1 MEKIKRKDGV
11 KYRERIYIGGQE
23 FKSPCFEKKSDAVAW
38 KSVKLAE
45 RRVFD
50 STGVLPVMKPTL
62 HEMRFRDFAKWWLTH
77 RVAPRS
83 SARTVERYEMNLRTH
98 IYGFIGDLYLSQIT
112 REHADQLVAKLRAT
126 NHNPVG
132 TNLVLG
138 VLKQIVSEAFKQEKI
153 LKYPFADYGKVK
165 EPKRPD
171 HFMSAEEIEKFL
183 EANRNDPH
191 YWLFVTAMNTG
202 MRRGELAG
210 LLWDRVDFEKGFIHI
225 TRLRDR
231 NGLADRT
238 KTRNSQRRI
247 PMSDVVRQALME
259 IKNRNWHPEY
269 VFCTSYGKPFDEGHI
284 YWYFQ
289 RAQKKA
295 GLTNHYRFHDLRHT
309 FASHFVMNG
318 GSLYDLQ
325 KLLGHARF
333 EETQRYAHLT
343 PEHLAKAVNIVSF
356 GGTLPPAP
364 SENQVPAASQEENLI
379 ATANKAPVLRLVGPA

>member
-1 MEKIKRKDGV
+1 MEKIKRKGGV
-11 KYRERIYIGGQE
+11 KYRERIYINGQE
-23 FKSPCFEKKSDAVAW
+23 FKSPCFEKKSDAGTW

-45 RRVFD
+45 KRQFLA
-50 STGVLPVMKPTL
+50 TGVMPVMKPMQQ
-62 HEMRFRDFAKWWLTH
+62 EMRFKEFARWWLDH

-83 SARTVERYEMNLRTH
+83 SARTVERYEMNLKTH
-98 IYGFIGDLYLSQIT
+98 ILGFIGELYLSQIT
-112 REHADQLVAKLRAT
+112 REHADQLVARLRES

-132 TNLVLG
+132 TNLILG
-138 VLKQIVSEAFKQEKI
+138 VLKQIMSEAFKQEKI
-153 LKYPFADYGKVK
+153 TKYPFKDYPKVK
-165 EPKRPD
+165 EPKRVD

-183 EANRNDPH
+183 AANKFDPH

-210 LLWDRVDFEKGFIHI
+210 LLWDRVDFAKGFIHI

-247 PMSDVVRQALME
+247 PMSDVVRQALLE
-259 IKNRNWHPEY
+259 IKARSWHPEY
-269 VFCTSYGKPFDEGHI
+269 VFCSSYGKPFDEGHI
-284 YWYFQ
+284 YWHFQ

-295 GLTNHYRFHDLRHT
+295 GLLNRYRFHDLRHT

-333 EETQRYAHLT
+333 EETQRYAHMT

-356 GGTLPPAP
+356 GGLPNSVP
-364 SENQVPAASQEENLI
+364 SEMPGVAAAAQ
-379 ATANKAPVLRLVGPA
+379 APGLRLVPR

>member
-1 MEKIKRKDGV
+1 MEKVKRKDGI
-11 KYRERIYIGGQE
+11 KYREKIYIGGQE
-23 FKSPCFEKKSDAVAW
+23 FKSPCFEKKSDATAW

-45 RRVFD
+45 KRQFD
-50 STGVLPVMKPTL
+50 ATGVMPVMRPML
-62 HEMRFRDFAKWWLTH
+62 QEMRFKEFAKWWLTH
-77 RVAPRS
+77 RVGPRS
-83 SARTVERYEMNLRTH
+83 TKRTVERYEANLKNH
-98 IYGFIGDLYLSQIT
+98 IYDFIGDLYLSQIT
-112 REHADQLVAKLRAT
+112 REHADQLIAKLRET

-138 VLKQIVSEAFKQEKI
+138 VLKQIMSEAFKQEKI
-153 LKYPFADYGKVK
+153 VKYPFADYGKVK
-165 EPKRPD
+165 EPKRLD
-171 HFMSAEEIEKFL
+171 HFMSVEEIEKFL
-183 EANRNDPH
+183 EANKNDPH

-210 LLWDRVDFEKGFIHI
+210 LLWDRVDFEKGYIQI

-238 KTRNSQRRI
+238 KTRNSVRRI
-247 PMSDVVRQALME
+247 PMSDVVKQALTEM
-259 IKNRNWHPEY
+259 KNRNWHPEY
-269 VFCTSYGKPFDEGHI
+269 VFCTAYGKPFDEQHI

-295 GLTNHYRFHDLRHT
+295 ELTNHYRFHDLRHT

-343 PEHLAKAVNIVSF
+343 PEHLAKTVNIVSF
-356 GGTLPPAP
+356 GGTPPPAP
-364 SENQVPAASQEENLI
+364 SEVPAPAAKQEENLI
-379 ATANKAPVLRLVGPA
+379 ASANKTPALRLVGPA

>member
-23 FKSPCFEKKSDAVAW
+23 FKSPCFEKKSDAIAW

-50 STGVLPVMKPTL
+50 STGVMPVMKPTL
-62 HEMRFRDFAKWWLTH
+62 HEVRFKDFAKWWLTH

-83 SARTVERYEMNLRTH
+83 SVRTVERYEMNLRTH
-98 IYGFIGDLYLSQIT
+98 IYGFMGDLYLSQIT
-112 REHADQLVAKLRAT
+112 REHADQLVAKLRES

-138 VLKQIVSEAFKQEKI
+138 VLKQIMSEAFKQEKI

-183 EANRNDPH
+183 EANKNDPH

-247 PMSDVVRQALME
+247 PMSDVVRQALTE
-259 IKNRNWHPEY
+259 IQNRNWHPEY

-289 RAQKKA
+289 RAQKRA
-295 GLTNHYRFHDLRHT
+295 GLTNRYRFHDLRHT

-356 GGTLPPAP
+356 GGTPPSAP
-364 SENQVPAASQEENLI
+364 SENQAPVAKQEENLI
-379 ATANKAPVLRLVGPA
+379 ATANKSPVLRLVGPA

>member
-23 FKSPCFEKKSDAVAW
+23 FKSPCFEKKSDAIAW

-50 STGVLPVMKPTL
+50 STGVMPVMKPTL
-62 HEMRFRDFAKWWLTH
+62 HEMRFKDFAKWWLTH

-83 SARTVERYEMNLRTH
+83 SVRTVERYEMNLRTH
-98 IYGFIGDLYLSQIT
+98 IYGFIGDLYLSQVT
-112 REHADQLVAKLRAT
+112 REHADQLVAKLRES

-138 VLKQIVSEAFKQEKI
+138 VLKQIMSEAFKQEKI

-165 EPKRPD
+165 EPKRAD

-210 LLWDRVDFEKGFIHI
+210 LLWDRVDFDKGFIHI

-247 PMSDVVRQALME
+247 PMSDVVRQALTE
-259 IKNRNWHPEY
+259 IKSRNWHPEY

-289 RAQKKA
+289 RAQKRA

-356 GGTLPPAP
+356 GATPPP
-364 SENQVPAASQEENLI
+364 TPTENQAPAAKQEENLI
-379 ATANKAPVLRLVGPA
+379 ATANKPPVLRLVGPV